1 MFAKKL
7 IVSALVV
14 LASGMAVAAASAVDK
29 PQAIVKIGNIVVN
42 EQDVQREL
50 QRRLPLQVSFHGS
63 IKPERLEQMRTE
75 ALEAVTERTYKV
87 QYALDNEIALDAAGF
102 EKEWADFQEKNKG
115 LKDLPSEAKGVYRS
129 DFYFERLA
137 KKAEEIA
144 VDKKVTVTD
153 AEVKKYYEEN
163 KKNYYVQKLYK
174 ASHVFVKVMP
184 EETAE
189 EKAAKLARAEK
200 LYERA
205 KAGED
210 FYNLAY
216 YESDDRS
223 KYVGGSLGSFHAG
236 QTVQEFDEALQK
248 MKVGEISKPV
258 RTMYGYH
265 IIRLDEVTEP
275 RQLSFD
281 EAAVKIRTNF
291 TEERRK
297 QLYEEWMKQL
307 RQKYPAQ
314 AVAK

>member
-1 MFAKKL
+1 MNL
-7 IVSALVV
+7 TRLVV
-14 LASGMAVAAASAVDK
+14 FATMFFACGNAVAVAAAEVK
-29 PQAIVKIGNIVVN
+29 PKAMVKIGNITITD
-42 EQDVQREL
+42 QDVEREL
-50 QRRLPLQVSFHGS
+50 EKQLPKASFHGTV
-63 IKPERLEQMRTE
+63 KPERVEQLRGE
-75 ALEAVTERTYKV
+75 ARDALVERSYKV
-87 QYALDNEIALDAAGF
+87 QYALDNEIALNAADF
-102 EKEWADFQEKNKG
+102 EKEWAEYQEKQKNLQAAPAQ
-115 LKDLPSEAKGVYRS
+115 LKSQYRS
-129 DFYFERLA
+129 DFYFDRLA
-137 KKAEEIA
+137 KKAESVA
-144 VDKKVTVTD
+144 VDQKVTVTD
-153 AEVKKYYEEN
+153 AEVKSYYEAN
-163 KKNYYVQKLYK
+163 KKNYLVQKLYK

-189 EKAAKLARAEK
+189 EKQAKQARAEK

-205 KAGED
+205 KGGED

-236 QTVQEFDEALQK
+236 QTVTEFDEALQK

-275 RQLSFD
+275 RQLSFE
-281 EAAVKIRTNF
+281 EAAAKIRANF

-297 QLYEEWMKQL
+297 LLYDDWMKQL